1 MEKKRL
7 TTPLREED
15 VRSLEV
21 GDVVYLSG
29 SMLTCRD
36 MGHLRLK
43 ELCSQGAALPKDFH
57 GAVLFHAGPVALKD
71 EAGDWYVDIV
81 GPTTSIRMEA
91 YADFVGGLGVRAL
104 IGKGGMAEDTERACA
119 QYGYVYFQAAPGC
132 AAKLAEGIRKV
143 NDVNWIELGIPEA
156 MWDLEA
162 DCFGPLVV
170 GIDTKGNSIYRNI
183 REKGREQI
191 NRLYPS
197 EG

>member
-7 TTPLREED
+7 TTPLSEED

-71 EAGDWYVDIV
+71 EAGDWY
-81 GPTTSIRMEA
+81 
-91 YADFVGGLGVRAL
+91 VGGLGVRAL